1 MLSAR
6 NKIRGTVSEVKTE
19 GVMGIVKAK
28 AGDDTITALIS
39 AASVRDLRL
48 REGSRVVAVI
58 KATEVMLANDYQKL
72 SARNQLKGIVSA
84 VESDSV
90 MSIVKLDVSETIGI
104 TALISSEAVRQLG
117 ITVGSQAVAV
127 IKSTSVMIAAD

>member
-6 NKIRGTVSEVKTE
+6 NKIRGIVSEVRTE

-28 AGDDTITALIS
+28 AGVDTITALIS

-58 KATEVMLANDYQKL
+58 KATEVMLANDFQKL

>member
-6 NKIRGTVSEVKTE
+6 NKIRGIVSEVRTE

-28 AGDDTITALIS
+28 AGDDMVTALIS